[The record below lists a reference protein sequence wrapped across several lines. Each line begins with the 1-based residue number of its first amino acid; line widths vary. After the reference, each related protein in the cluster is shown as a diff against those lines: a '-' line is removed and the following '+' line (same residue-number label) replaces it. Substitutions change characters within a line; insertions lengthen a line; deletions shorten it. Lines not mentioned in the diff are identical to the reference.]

1 MESNIPIRETLW
13 IKSSSFRLFSNCRK
27 VKFALYLFLTLS
39 FVLNANKSYA
49 DVYPTGNTISWDQ
62 CKHAIRWDWGILR
75 IHTTDDNDK
84 LESATLSYR
93 ANDNSWKTLITIH
106 AAAGS
111 PILFSNIDGTNYGV
125 TAIHADFDVIETNV
139 SPNTHDI
146 HADYYSTGDATFH
159 CFKLP
164 SDILINN
171 GSIELKQDIKWNNRG
186 GGPDALNSIPYTNTL
201 ALQTISAPQG
211 LVASQ
216 NNCNTVDLTWNMPF
230 QNWQLNTTCTNY
242 GSYSTEI
249 YRNGARIASNI
260 TGTSYTDN
268 TALNPGTNYTYT
280 AKTLW
285 TPYENTSTDG
295 IVSSFSNAAI
305 GKWKDVPNQVPDF
318 NASDDRCDGSVKL
331 NWNWYSQNPSNFYI
345 ERNGVP
351 IATLT
356 GDIRTH
362 TITSLVRGI
371 TDTFSIRARNEC
383 SQYSAYSTDNGIS
396 IADPALATSILA
408 TYNTSTE
415 AVNVTWTDNAANE
428 TKYQIVRQD
437 DLGNTVYFDLNP
449 NATSFTD
456 DGVSTCR
463 VYNYKVKVFNECVSG
478 GLISAA
484 ADTALIP
491 PPNLHTTFDATHR
504 LVGSK
509 GYFTNRIEL
518 SWSVNNAE
526 NLEQVKIY
534 RKILGTTDSVLI
546 TAQNPSSGLY
556 IDLTADA
563 RVYYEYTIVGEKNC
577 NGDILTS
584 NHSRSVG
591 FRNPMGTLS
600 GHVEYTGGIAVADAK
615 IVAEASSGD
624 AGNALDFTGGSA
636 TCTDQPSLEPGAGL
650 RMDFW
655 INPSN
660 TAAGNVLSKSG
671 AYAITKNTSG
681 YAIAITTTDGTYSVT
696 IPNASVNAAN
706 WNGISIQYDGSV
718 LAAYI
723 NGAIIDSTPASGT
736 IIDNANNLVIAG
748 GTHHF
753 KFDEFRMMNIA
764 ADSATTVKDYSRY
777 MNGNEVGFKLYLHFD
792 EGVGTASYDVSKA
805 GNVYNAN
812 HVQLAGSYSWTS
824 NRPSS
829 AQLGY
834 VTYTNSLGNYVISGI
849 RYNGFG
855 DNYTVIPSKG
865 VHSFAPNSRSVYIG
879 DLSQVFNNQD
889 FEDISSFQVTGSV
902 KYGIP
907 FGDTLSCFVPGVN
920 LLIDGLPVIK
930 NGVPVKTDASGFFD
944 IRVPI
949 GEHQVGVEK
958 FQHVFTDSITPT
970 LDFQQPMTGL
980 LFIDTTT
987 RLVVGRVVG
996 GNVEAGKA
1004 PGMGRSNNNIG
1015 QAKVRFATPIVGAP
1029 CYNPEVFTDINTGE
1043 YSIKLPPMQFKVDTA
1058 YVLNSGIIP
1067 AINPGNL
1074 TNGTATLNL
1083 TNFSQPIK
1091 ETDTLYDALGGVLS
1105 IDSIEYTKELNF
1117 IYRTA
1122 SIVALTDTLGGRFDG
1137 EDSLYMNGLGI
1148 QITPPTGTNLW
1159 SEFNWPVLLQGKKYH
1174 CDITA
1179 IEKYTNF
1186 DNNVTDTVRLSGSI
1200 LISNDLINGSDPN
1213 GNLALINGKARYSF
1227 IAGDPNNSTDAE
1239 PAFNYTKIMQVQ
1251 VIPTGAATVRWNPNI
1266 TSYPLNPAYRAFILG
1281 TKVTGTG
1288 IATLGPE
1295 KVDYILRDPAG
1306 SESSA
1311 TWTSG
1316 HAMTS
1321 TSTFKKN
1328 SSSSQNVS
1336 TTINLGFEQSVGIG
1350 VQVPINITVENN
1362 IGLSATAV
1370 KGLGGVFAESITSS
1384 NSVSTRDDADHVG
1397 ADADIFIGRS
1407 RNWLVG
1413 PTNNIELVDQAMCST
1428 VLCFGN
1434 AVGGL
1439 RIAKKLGYAVQP
1451 STVKTRFSYT
1461 QSEIENVV
1469 IPTLEALRATK
1480 LTNTSLYSTMV
1491 PSSDPKFGSN
1501 NDDPVW
1507 AGSGQTTTSPF
1518 VYDAADANGP
1528 SYHFLGSSPDQD
1540 SVRIINQQIALWKQ
1554 ALARNER
1561 EKWEAVNN
1569 TGNSLLIDNFTLG
1582 SAIVSNSYEVN
1593 STQEYTEEW
1602 ELILSNSVITNISAE
1617 AGGTGGGVELSLAFE
1632 ETKGGSF
1639 GTSASNTTSF
1649 EYTLTDGDD
1658 GDIFSIDVYKSS
1670 TGNVFVTRGGRSM
1683 CPYEDAVQPHY
1694 FDPAN
1699 PNNPITSHSF
1709 IANPTATI
1717 QLATIQ
1723 REIPNISIT
1732 PSTQFNIPSNQS
1744 ANYQLILTNQSPEVV
1759 NNDIDMRVRIAS
1771 QSNPHG
1777 AIVKIDGL
1785 DPNTYYTI
1793 PAGAAV
1799 VKTLTVER
1807 GPIYTDYDSLMV
1819 IFSSACSED
1828 IADTAYISVHF
1839 IPTCTELALINP
1851 NNNWIINNNNQ
1862 NMLNVGISDY
1872 NYNYGAAT
1880 IIDTVPNP
1888 DDTLYL
1894 GLNKI
1899 GFEMK
1904 PSNSSVWMQIEQFL
1918 KYPGITDSIIPNN
1931 SVSTLYP
1938 WDVSQIPDGN
1948 YELRAKSYCLNFD
1961 GSYST
1966 INSPVFEGIM
1976 DRVYPHPFGTPSPG
1990 DGILDP
1996 NDDIAIQFNE
2006 PLELGSI
2013 NWDNF
2018 QVRGVLNGST
2028 LRHSEFINFDGVN
2041 DYAEVPGGVGLQTKS
2056 FTVEF
2061 WARQTGTG
2069 TEQTIVSQGIDPNEA
2084 LSIGF
2089 DASGKMKFQM
2099 NGISK
2104 LSNNTLTGLNQWNHY
2119 AAVYDYELNEVY
2131 LYQNGVILNTGNVA
2145 FSVNFHGTN
2154 KLYFGKQMPQNSNYF
2169 QGHLHEVRIW
2179 NKTLSSGELTQNMN
2193 IVLNGSSAGLV
2204 HNWQMD
2210 EAQGIISKDKIRER
2224 NAVMHGASWSVA
2236 PNGFSGEFN
2245 GTSGYVSIDATTIPV
2260 TKNMDATLEFWFNSS
2275 QATAATLFSSGKGDG
2290 LGGDSLV
2297 GWEINKDLA
2306 GKIHVLH
2313 HGLDFIAT
2321 DSNYFDGNWHHF
2333 ALVLNKNANLTA
2345 FIDGLQQHSV
2355 QSIGFGELSGSFYTL
2370 GARGFIQSGGLYL
2383 QDNYFQGR
2391 IDEFRLWNASRKTEQ
2406 VKRDMTHRMQGDEYS
2421 LLAHIPFETYTSVMG
2436 VPTLTAS
2443 VFNNVNTYPTA
2454 TASASGGAITSN
2466 QTPVLKLPRP
2476 VENVNFTWSLNN
2488 DKIIITPTTS
2498 QELLEHQTIDITV
2511 KDVYD
2516 LQANQMQSPKTW
2528 IAYFN
2533 KNQVYWEDDVLDFE
2547 IEVDSNL
2554 QFTGTILNTGGA
2566 MKQYS
2571 LSDLPSWLTADIS
2584 SGNIAPNS
2592 SVVVHFTLQDGLN
2605 VGQYYADIALT
2616 TDFNYNEILR
2626 VGLNV
2631 KGNAPDWTVNPADFQ
2646 YTMSVIGEIKLDGV
2660 LNGNPETMITGFM
2673 HDSVVAVGNLEY
2685 VPGYDRYEVFLN
2697 LYSNQQIGDSVLFK
2711 IYDANTGS
2719 LYPIVTPSIF
2729 FTEGEVLGTISA
2741 PVTFEASMI
2750 LEQKIPLLAGWTWIS
2765 LPLLSEKQ
2773 GSSNELFE
2781 ALNSAEGDL
2790 SLSQSS
2796 YDQYDPTVNW
2806 IGNLTQ
2812 TGGYRNVAS
2821 YRVKKQFADTLI
2833 LLGSRIHPDSSY
2845 AAINLVP
2852 GWNWIGF
2859 MSTKNLPL
2867 QEALGNY
2874 NAQDGDL
2881 IKSQYEF
2888 SIYDGF
2894 SNTWNGTLHTMRP
2907 GLGYVMKT
2915 TTASSFHYPLAA
2927 YLRSGEV
2934 VNPAPFFELNVGKYE
2949 KTMNMIANTNMCTEQ
2964 LSTPEMVLG
2973 AFDETDELRG
2983 YAFPQLSDDGENYLF
2998 FMTLYG
3004 NIEDEMLSLKFFN
3017 NSNGLKIP
3025 TENTIRISENALVG
3039 SLNEP
3044 YAIVLDEQNS
3054 CSGFDNS
3061 LGLTS
3066 VEESLFT
3073 ISPNPFSNSFSV
3085 NLPAKFTG
3093 KIELVDVL
3101 GRIIYEETIAN
3112 TSHYEWQNKANI
3124 QLTNGA
3130 YYVRFT
3136 SNDEVIYQKKVIKY
3150 SFTK

>member
-1 MESNIPIRETLW
+1 MENTIPIQASLW
-13 IKSSSFRLFSNCRK
+13 KKSLTSLLLKSRKSVLLLVLILSAVFNSNM
-27 VKFALYLFLTLS
+27 
-39 FVLNANKSYA
+39 SYA
-49 DVYPTGNTISWDQ
+49 NPYPTGNTIHWDQ
-62 CKHAIRWDWGILR
+62 CKYAITWNWGIFR
-75 IHTTDDNDK
+75 DFSGTTIDDDK
-84 LESATLSYR
+84 LESATLSYK
-93 ANDNSWKTLITIH
+93 AQDNTWKTLIAIH
-106 AAAGS
+106 SNQGS
-111 PILFSNIDGTNYGV
+111 PELFNVDNTNFGV
-125 TAIHADFDVIETNV
+125 TSINGEFDANGNNP

-146 HADYYSTGDATFH
+146 QAEYSLTGDATFQ

-164 SDILINN
+164 SDILITN
-171 GSIELKQDIKWNNRG
+171 GSIQLKQYIEWNNRH
-186 GGPDALNSIPYTNTL
+186 DQTDNMDTLSYTNTL

-211 LVASQ
+211 LAASQ
-216 NNCNTVDLTWNMPF
+216 DKCNTIDLTWSMPF
-230 QNWQLNTTCTNY
+230 QNWQLNTTCPNY
-242 GSYSTEI
+242 GSYATTI
-249 YRNGARIASNI
+249 YRDGTPIATNI
-260 TGTSYTDN
+260 SGTSYTDN
-268 TALNPGTNYTYT
+268 DPGLLPGVNHTYT
-280 AKTLW
+280 AKINW
-285 TPYENTSTDG
+285 QAYQNNSSPG
-295 IVSSFSNAAI
+295 ILSSVSSSAI
-305 GKWKDVPNQVPDF
+305 GKLRDDPNQVPNFTATD
-318 NASDDRCDGSVKL
+318 NLCTGKVRLDWG
-331 NWNWYSQNPSNFYI
+331 WYEQNPQNFLVS
-345 ERNGVP
+345 RDGTL
-351 IATLT
+351 IATL
-356 GDIRTH
+356 GGNIRTFEDSVGRGATH
-362 TITSLVRGI
+362 NYTIQAQNNCNR
-371 TDTFSIRARNEC
+371 FSTPSIDA
-383 SQYSAYSTDNGIS
+383 GIS
-396 IADPALATSILA
+396 PADPALATSVSS
-408 TYNTSTE
+408 TYNTGTQSVT
-415 AVNVTWTDNAANE
+415 VTWDDNASNE
-428 TKYQIVRQD
+428 TGYQIIRQD
-437 DLGNTVYFDLNP
+437 DLGSTIYFDVNP
-449 NATSFTD
+449 NTTSYID
-456 DGVSTCR
+456 DGISNCR
-463 VYNYKVKVFNECVSG
+463 QYTYKLKVKSDCVSG
-478 GLISAA
+478 GLIS
-484 ADTALIP
+484 TSQSSVLIP
-491 PPNLHTTFDATHR
+491 PPNLNTVFDATHK
-504 LVGSK
+504 LTGSK
-509 GYFTNRIEL
+509 GYFTNRVEL
-518 SWSVNNAE
+518 SWSANNTQ
-526 NLEQVKIY
+526 NLDLVKIY

-546 TAQNPSSGLY
+546 TAQNPASGLY

-577 NGDILTS
+577 NNSLLFS
-584 NHSRSVG
+584 NLSTDVG

-600 GHVEYTGGIAVADAK
+600 GHVEYTGGIAVADAR

-636 TCTDQPSLEPGAGL
+636 TCVDQPQLETGLGNGL

-660 TAAGNVLSKSG
+660 TTAGNVLSKAG
-671 AYAITKNTSG
+671 AYAITRTANG
-681 YAIAITTTDGTYSVT
+681 YAISITTNNGTYSVT
-696 IPNASVNAAN
+696 IPNASVNTAN
-706 WNGISIQYDGSV
+706 WNGISVQYDGST
-718 LAAYI
+718 LAAYV
-723 NGAIIDSTPASGT
+723 NGAIAGSTAASGT
-736 IIDNANNLVIAG
+736 IIDNTSNLVIAG
-748 GTHHF
+748 GAHHF
-753 KFDEFRMMNIA
+753 KFDEFRLMNIA
-764 ADSATTVKDYSRY
+764 VDSATTVRDYSRY
-777 MNGNEVGFKLYLHFD
+777 MNGNEVGFKLYLHCD
-792 EGVGTASYDVSKA
+792 EGVGTATYDVSKS

-812 HVQLAGSYSWTS
+812 HAQLAGSYSWTS

-834 VTYTNSLGNYVISGI
+834 VTYTNTLGNYVISGI
-849 RYNGFG
+849 RYNGYG
-855 DNYTVIPSKG
+855 DNYTIIPNKG
-865 VHSFAPNSRSVYIG
+865 VHSFSPNSRSVYIG

-889 FEDISSFQVTGSV
+889 FEDISSFQVTGLV

-920 LLIDGLPVIK
+920 LLIDGSPVIK

-949 GEHQVGVEK
+949 GQHQVAVAK

-970 LDFQQPMTGL
+970 IDFQQPMTGL
-980 LFIDTTT
+980 LFVDTTT

-996 GNVEAGKA
+996 GNVEADKA
-1004 PGMGRSNNNIG
+1004 PGMGRSINNIG
-1015 QAKVRFATPIVGAP
+1015 QAKVRFATPIVGVP
-1029 CYNPEVFTDINTGE
+1029 CYNPEVLTDSNTGE
-1043 YSIKLPPMQFKVDTA
+1043 YRIKLPPMQFKVDTA
-1058 YVLNSGIIP
+1058 YVLNSGTIP
-1067 AINPGNL
+1067 AINPSNL
-1074 TNGTATLNL
+1074 TNGSTTFNL
-1083 TNFSQPIK
+1083 TNFSQPIQ
-1091 ETDTLYDALGGVLS
+1091 ETDTLYDAIGGILS

-1117 IYRTA
+1117 IYRTPA
-1122 SIVALTDTLGGRFDG
+1122 LVALTDTLGGRFDG
-1137 EDSLYMNGLGI
+1137 EDSLYLNGAGI
-1148 QITPPTGTNLW
+1148 QITPPADPNQW

-1179 IEKYTNF
+1179 IEKYSNF
-1186 DNNVTDTVRLSGSI
+1186 DNNAVDTVRLSGSI
-1200 LISNDLINGSDPN
+1200 LITNDLINGSDPN
-1213 GNLALINGKARYSF
+1213 GNLTLSNGKARYSF

-1239 PAFNYTKIMQVQ
+1239 PAFNYTKMMQVQ
-1251 VIPTGAATVRWNPNI
+1251 VVPTGAAAVRWKPNSA
-1266 TSYPLNPAYRAFILG
+1266 SYPLTPDYRAYILG

-1316 HAMTS
+1316 HAVTT
-1321 TSTFKKN
+1321 TSTFKKSN
-1328 SSSSQNVS
+1328 SSSNDVSASINV
-1336 TTINLGFEQSVGIG
+1336 GFEQSVGIG
-1350 VQVPINITVENN
+1350 VQVPINITVEAGL
-1362 IGLSATAV
+1362 GLSSTAV
-1370 KGLGGVFAESITSS
+1370 KGLGGVFSESTTSS
-1384 NSVSTRDDADHVG
+1384 SSVSTRDDPDHVG

-1413 PTNNIELVDQAMCST
+1413 PTNTIELVSLAMCST
-1428 VLCFGN
+1428 VLCFGDT
-1434 AVGGL
+1434 VGGL
-1439 RIAKKLGYAVQP
+1439 RMAKKLGYAVQP

-1461 QSEIENVV
+1461 QSEIEEVV

-1480 LTNTSLYSTMV
+1480 LANTTLYSSTL
-1491 PSSDPKFGSN
+1491 PSSHPYFGSN

-1507 AGSGQTTTSPF
+1507 AGNGQTTTSPF
-1518 VYDAADANGP
+1518 VYDAADENGP
-1528 SYHFLGSSPDQD
+1528 SYHFIGSSPAQD

-1561 EKWEAVNN
+1561 EKWEAVTN

-1602 ELILSNSVITNISAE
+1602 ELVFSTTMTNTISAE
-1617 AGGTGGGVELSLAFE
+1617 SGGVGGGVERSLALE

-1639 GTSASNTTSF
+1639 GTSATNTTSF
-1649 EYTLTDGDD
+1649 EYTLTDGDN

-1683 CPYEDAVQPHY
+1683 CPYEGAVQPHY

-1709 IANPTATI
+1709 IPNPTATI

-1732 PSTQFNIPSNQS
+1732 PSTQYNIPSGQS
-1744 ANYQLILTNQSPEVV
+1744 AVYQLILTNQSPEVV
-1759 NNDIDMRVRIAS
+1759 NNDIDMRVRVAS

-1807 GPIYTDYDSLMV
+1807 GPIYTDYDSLMI

-1828 IADTAYISVHF
+1828 IADTSYISVHF

-1851 NNNWIINNNNQ
+1851 NNNWIINNANQ
-1862 NMLNVGISDY
+1862 NMLNVGISGY

-1880 IIDTVPNP
+1880 VIDTVPNP
-1888 DDTLYL
+1888 NDTLYL

-1904 PSNSSVWMQIEQFL
+1904 PSNSSIWLQIEQFL
-1918 KYPGITDSIIPNN
+1918 KYPGINDSIIPSN
-1931 SVSTLYP
+1931 SVSTVYP

-1966 INSPVFEGIM
+1966 VNSPVFAGKM

-2028 LRHSEFINFDGVN
+2028 LRHSEYINFDGVN
-2041 DYAEVPGGVGLQTKS
+2041 DYVEVPGGVGLQTKS

-2069 TEQTIVSQGIDPNEA
+2069 TEQVIVSQGIDPNESV
-2084 LSIGF
+2084 SIGF

-2099 NGISK
+2099 NGVSK
-2104 LSNNTLTGLNQWNHY
+2104 LSDTSLTGLNQWNHY
-2119 AAVYDYELNEVY
+2119 AAVYNYELNEVY
-2131 LYQNGVILNTGNVA
+2131 LYQNAYILNSGNTA
-2145 FSVNFHGTN
+2145 FSVNFHGTD
-2154 KLYFGKQMPQNSNYF
+2154 KLYFGKQMPQNTNHF

-2179 NKTLSSGELTQNMN
+2179 NKTRSSGELNQNMN
-2193 IVLNGSSAGLV
+2193 LVLNGSSAGLV

-2210 EAQGIISKDKIRER
+2210 EAQGLIVKDKIRAR
-2224 NAVMHGASWSVA
+2224 NAVMYGANWSVS

-2245 GTSGYVSIDATTIPV
+2245 GTSSYVSIQAATIPV

-2275 QATAATLFSSGKGDG
+2275 QASAATLFSSGKGDG

-2297 GWEINKDLA
+2297 GWEINKDLT

-2313 HGLDFIAT
+2313 HGLDFVTT

-2355 QSIGFGELSGSFYTL
+2355 QSTGFGELSGSFYTL
-2370 GARGFIQSGGLYL
+2370 GARGYIQSGGSYV

-2406 VKRDMTHRMQGDEYS
+2406 VKRDMSHRMQGDEYA

-2443 VFNNVNTYPTA
+2443 VFNNVSTYPTA

-2466 QTPVLKLPRP
+2466 LTPVLKLPRP

-2511 KDVYD
+2511 KNVYD

-2533 KNQVYWEDDVLDFE
+2533 KNQVYWADDVLDFE

-2554 QFTGTILNTGGA
+2554 QFTGTIVNTGGA

-2571 LSDLPSWLTADIS
+2571 LSNLPSWLTADIS

-2631 KGNAPDWTVNPADFQ
+2631 KGNAPDWTLNPADFQ
-2646 YTMSVIGEIKLDGV
+2646 YSMSVIGEIKLDGV
-2660 LNGNPETMITGFM
+2660 LNGNPETMIAGFM
-2673 HDSVVAVGNLEY
+2673 HDSIVALGNLQY
-2685 VPGYDRYEVFLN
+2685 VASYDRYEVFLN
-2697 LYSNQQIGDSVLFK
+2697 LYSNQQIGDSIDFK
-2711 IYDANTGS
+2711 IYDANTGN

-2729 FTEGEVLGTISA
+2729 FNEGDVWGTISA

-2750 LEQKIPLLAGWTWIS
+2750 LERKIPLLSGWTWIS
-2765 LPLLSEKQ
+2765 LPLHSTKQ
-2773 GSSNELFE
+2773 TSSNALFE
-2781 ALNSAEGDL
+2781 DLNFAEGDI

-2796 YDQYDPTVNW
+2796 YDQYDPTTLW
-2806 IGNLTQ
+2806 IGNITQ

-2821 YRVKKQFADTLI
+2821 YRVKKQLADTLI

-2845 AAINLVP
+2845 AAIHVVP

-2859 MSTKNLPL
+2859 MSTKNIPL
-2867 QEALGNY
+2867 QEAFGNY

-2888 SIYDGF
+2888 AIYDGL
-2894 SNTWNGTLHTMRP
+2894 SNTWNGTLSTMRP
-2907 GLGYVMKT
+2907 GLGYALKT
-2915 TTASSFHYPLAA
+2915 TVSSSFHYPLTA
-2927 YLRSGEV
+2927 YLRSGAIDG
-2934 VNPAPFFELNVGKYE
+2934 PAPFFELNVGKYE
-2949 KTMNMIANTNMCTEQ
+2949 KTMNMIARTNMCIEQ
-2964 LSTPEMVLG
+2964 LSSPELVLG
-2973 AFDETDELRG
+2973 AFDESGELRG
-2983 YAFPQLSDDGENYLF
+2983 YAFPQLTASGEDYMF
-2998 FMTLYG
+2998 YMTLYG
-3004 NIEDEMLSLKFFN
+3004 NTENESLSLTFFN
-3017 NSNGLKIP
+3017 NTNGLKIP
-3025 TENTIRISENALVG
+3025 TETSIQLAENALAG
-3039 SLNEP
+3039 SLSEP
-3044 YAIVLDEQNS
+3044 LPVVLDDKKV
-3054 CSGFDNS
+3054 CSGFENS
-3061 LGLTS
+3061 LGLVTVS
-3066 VEESLFT
+3066 ENKLT
-3073 ISPNPFSNSFSV
+3073 LSPNPFSNSFAV
-3085 NLPAKFTG
+3085 QLPETFSG
-3093 KIELVDVL
+3093 KVELVDLL
-3101 GRIIYEETIAN
+3101 GRTVFTETVTAV
-3112 TSHYEWQNKANI
+3112 SYYEWQTKPNSS
-3124 QLTNGA
+3124 LVNGT

-3136 SNDEVIYQKKVIKY
+3136 SDTGVIYQEKVIKY
-3150 SFTK
+3150 SSK